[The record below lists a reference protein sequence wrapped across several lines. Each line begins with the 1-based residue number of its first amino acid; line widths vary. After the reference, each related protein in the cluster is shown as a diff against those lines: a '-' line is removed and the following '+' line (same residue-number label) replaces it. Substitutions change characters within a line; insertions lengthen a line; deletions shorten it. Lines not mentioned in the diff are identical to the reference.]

1 LWDDCL
7 IGTTGRGNVNMNNEK
22 ESDVPVSSTR
32 FPIIGMAFGGVHAG
46 LICTMGADRKMPCT
60 DKILAA

>member
-1 LWDDCL
+1 
-7 IGTTGRGNVNMNNEK
+7 MNNEK
-22 ESDVPVSSTR
+22 ESNVPVSSTR
-32 FPIIGMAFGGVHAG
+32 VPIMRVAFGGVHAG